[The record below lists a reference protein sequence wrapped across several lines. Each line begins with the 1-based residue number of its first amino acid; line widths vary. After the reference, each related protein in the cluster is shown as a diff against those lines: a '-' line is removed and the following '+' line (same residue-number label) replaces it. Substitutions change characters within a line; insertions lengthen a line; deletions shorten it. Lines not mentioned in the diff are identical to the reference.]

1 VLIKIKEIKMIKDT
15 RVQLVLTVE
24 ELDILQTIVGES
36 RKTGC
41 KGTSI
46 KDRDSLYKK
55 IGRKLLKVCS

>member
-1 VLIKIKEIKMIKDT
+1 MIKDKKIK
-15 RVQLVLTVE
+15 LELSVE